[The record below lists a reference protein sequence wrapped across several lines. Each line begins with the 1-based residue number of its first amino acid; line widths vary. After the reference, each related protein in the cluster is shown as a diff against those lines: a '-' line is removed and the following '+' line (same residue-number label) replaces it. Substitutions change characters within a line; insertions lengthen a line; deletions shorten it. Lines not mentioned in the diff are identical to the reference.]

1 MKRTTGLVGVSLC
14 ALAAGLATGCE
25 SGTAYQIDAQQERI
39 AALEKEKGQLEAD
52 LRAMRL
58 AADAARNRAMELDRE
73 LAEARRLLAEKP
85 PTEIVERLP
94 EGWQGNAAIAWTNI
108 ADDILFDSGKSALKN
123 TGRAKIDEVAR
134 QIASDFGDRSIW
146 IVGHTDTDP
155 IKHSAALFKDNL
167 DLSQERAATV
177 FRELMKLG
185 LTPTDMV
192 AGGQGEYNPLAS
204 NESKEGKAKNRRVQ
218 IIAIARP
225 DASQG

>member
-1 MKRTTGLVGVSLC
+1 MKRTTGLIGVSLC

-52 LRAMRL
+52 LRAMRM

-85 PTEIVERLP
+85 EMEVASLP
-94 EGWQGNAAIAWTNI
+94 PNWEGNSAIAWTNI
-108 ADDILFDSGKSALKN
+108 AEDILFDSGKANLKA
-123 TGRAKIDEVAR
+123 TGKQKIGEVTA
-134 QIASDFGDRSIW
+134 QIRDRFPNHSIW
-146 IVGHTDTDP
+146 IVGHTDNDP
-155 IKHSAALFKDNL
+155 IMRTKHLYEDNL
-167 DLSQERAATV
+167 ELSLKRGHTV
-177 FRELMKLG
+177 FHELRNQG
-185 LTPTDMV
+185 IDPTDMV
-192 AGGQGEYNPLAS
+192 AGGQGEYNPIAS

-225 DASQG
+225 ETPRG